1 MAVPMAAV
9 RWESPGLC
17 RCFPLSMSPIFP
29 CKGCGTFIE
38 RSAQHYRRMSGQVLC
53 STCADARRER
63 EARSRLHPLQR
74 LLASLRQRLSG
85 SGR

>member
-1 MAVPMAAV
+1 
-9 RWESPGLC
+9 
-17 RCFPLSMSPIFP
+17 MSPIFP

-38 RSAQHYRRMSGQVLC
+38 RSAQHYRRVGGQVLC

-74 LLASLRQRLSG
+74 LLASVRQRLRG